1 MVESS
6 EKKLPQPGQYPEKLQ
21 HVGTVEVW
29 TEIKQLSDKFAC
41 TSLGEGAPN
50 LLPPAYLREAMADAM
65 CDPASNQ
72 YCRSFGHPVFVNA
85 IAKEYGKLYFDEFLG
100 RPLDAMKEV
109 LVSHGANTLLNV
121 FCAAL
126 LNAGDECV
134 SFEPHFPTYLD
145 HIEMAGGKPQFCP
158 LRYDKEA
165 KIWKYDINELR
176 AALGREKCK
185 LFIFNSPHNPTGK
198 VFTLE
203 EITEI
208 GEMIEKEFP
217 HIVVISDEVYDFLTF
232 DGRKHIPF
240 ASVGN
245 NWERTVSLYSGG
257 KLFSATGWKL
267 GWAIGPAPIIHMGA
281 IISNTVFYTGNT
293 PGQIAMGKTLHK
305 AFEAYTDMGH
315 EGMTYAET
323 VSADFAKNRDFI
335 TEALANPDTYPMEPC
350 VVEGGYFFMAD
361 ISKCKDLIPA
371 KYFENHDY
379 LPEDQRVGVNRV
391 NMPDGT
397 VPLDL
402 AFCRWMA
409 CEKKLAIMPN
419 SFFYGKQSPGAA
431 TNTGFVRMAICKS
444 HESVKAGAAMFV
456 AK

>member
-6 EKKLPQPGQYPEKLQ
+6 NKLPQPGQYPEKLQ

-29 TEIKQLSDKFAC
+29 TEIKQLSDKFGC

-50 LLPPAYLREAMADAM
+50 LLPPQFLRDAM
-65 CDPASNQ
+65 VDAMGDAASNQ
-72 YCRSFGHPVFVNA
+72 YSRSFGHPIFCNA
-85 IAKEYGKLYFDEFLG
+85 IAKEYGKLYYEEFLG
-100 RPLDAMKEV
+100 RPIDAMKEV
-109 LVSHGANTLLNV
+109 LISHGANTLLNV

-126 LNAGDECV
+126 LNKDDECV
-134 SFEPHFPTYLD
+134 AFEPHFPTYLD

-185 LFIFNSPHNPTGK
+185 LFILNSPHNPTGK
-198 VFTLE
+198 VFTREEYE
-203 EITEI
+203 EIGT
-208 GEMIEKEFP
+208 MLEKEFP
-217 HIVVISDEVYDFLTF
+217 HIIVLADEVYDFLTF
-232 DGRKHIPF
+232 DGRVHVPF
-240 ASVGN
+240 AAVGN

-267 GWAIGPAPIIHMGA
+267 GWAIGPANIIHMGA
-281 IISNTVFYTGNT
+281 IISNTVWYTGNT
-293 PGQIAMGKTLHK
+293 PGQIAMGKTLHM
-305 AFEAYTDMGH
+305 AFEKQ
-315 EGMTYAET
+315 EGEELTYAQQL
-323 VSADFAKNRDFI
+323 SADFAKNRDFI
-335 TEALANPDTYPMEPC
+335 TEALANPETYPMEPC

-361 ISKCKDLIPA
+361 ISKCRDLIPA

-391 NMPDGT
+391 NMPDGS

-419 SFFYGKQSPGAA
+419 SFFYGKQSAGQVS
-431 TNTGFVRMAICKS
+431 NTGYVRMAICKT

-456 AK
+456 PK